1 MSEQTPL
8 AVDVRGLTKAYE
20 PIVAL
25 NEVSFT
31 LRPGEI
37 HALVGHNGAGK
48 STFVKVLA
56 GVVSPDQGEVLVSGK
71 PVILRRPR
79 QAQAV
84 GIAVV
89 EQELSLV
96 PALTVLDNILLGR
109 VDAFGSR
116 SRAAFLSEVRGLLS
130 QLGLSDVRLG
140 TVVEDLT
147 MAGRQLVEIA
157 RALSHDAR
165 ILILDEPTA
174 TLGEAEIERVFA
186 GVRKLAAEGCSV
198 IFVSHRL
205 GEVLD
210 LSSRVTVFHDGRK
223 IASRPAAEM
232 TRDSIVELMLGK
244 VSEKSEVEVRDGSAR
259 EGLVVV
265 DGLSVPGQVHNFGL
279 QANGGEIVAIA
290 GQVGSGASEVL
301 RGAWRTDSGCAWTC
315 NDRRTRDAP
324 RGATAVGPERRGLRF
339 QRPQGRG
346 FVSAAISRAQPP
358 ATRLK
363 TVSRGGFVNR
373 RMSTALARRLAGL
386 IGFDQKRLGAAVQTF
401 SGGNQQKIFLG
412 RCIEKE
418 ATVLLLF
425 DEPTRGVDVGGRAD
439 IHNFIRHA
447 ASTGNCVIFVS
458 SELDEI
464 MDLADTVVAMFA
476 GRITRIG
483 RRRGHDGCRHP
494 CRDYLRRGDQG
505 RRMTDTIT
513 GGSAS
518 PRDTRRA
525 AAPSPAT
532 LAVYPFVALV
542 AALVLIGAFTTQG
555 FLTTSNFRAI
565 LTATAFVG
573 IMARR
578 R

>member
-8 AVDVRGLTKAYE
+8 AVDVRGVTKAYG

-116 SRAAFLSEVRGLLS
+116 SRAAFLSQVRGLLS

-244 VSEKSEVEVRDGSAR
+244 VSEKSEVEVRDRSAR
-259 EGLVVV
+259 EG
-265 DGLSVPGQVHNFGL
+265 P
-279 QANGGEIVAIA
+279 
-290 GQVGSGASEVL
+290 
-301 RGAWRTDSGCAWTC
+301 
-315 NDRRTRDAP
+315 RR
-324 RGATAVGPERRGLRF
+324 
-339 QRPQGRG
+339 
-346 FVSAAISRAQPP
+346 
-358 ATRLK
+358 
-363 TVSRGGFVNR
+363 
-373 RMSTALARRLAGL
+373 
-386 IGFDQKRLGAAVQTF
+386 
-401 SGGNQQKIFLG
+401 
-412 RCIEKE
+412 C
-418 ATVLLLF
+418 
-425 DEPTRGVDVGGRAD
+425 
-439 IHNFIRHA
+439 
-447 ASTGNCVIFVS
+447 
-458 SELDEI
+458 
-464 MDLADTVVAMFA
+464 
-476 GRITRIG
+476 
-483 RRRGHDGCRHP
+483 
-494 CRDYLRRGDQG
+494 
-505 RRMTDTIT
+505 
-513 GGSAS
+513 
-518 PRDTRRA
+518 
-525 AAPSPAT
+525 
-532 LAVYPFVALV
+532 
-542 AALVLIGAFTTQG
+542 
-555 FLTTSNFRAI
+555 
-565 LTATAFVG
+565 
-573 IMARR
+573 
-578 R
+578 

>member
-1 MSEQTPL
+1 VSEQTPL
-8 AVDVRGLTKAYE
+8 AVEVRGVTKAYG

-25 NEVSFT
+25 NDVSFT
-31 LRPGEI
+31 LRRGEI

-56 GVVSPDQGEVLVSGK
+56 GVVSPDQGEVLVGAK
-71 PVILRRPR
+71 PVTFKSPR
-79 QAQAV
+79 QAQAA

-96 PALTVLDNILLGR
+96 PALTVQDNILLGR

-116 SRAAFLSEVRGLLS
+116 SRAAFLSHVRGLLS
-130 QLGLSDVRLG
+130 QLGLSDVRLT

-147 MAGRQLVEIA
+147 MAERQLVEIA
-157 RALSHDAR
+157 RALSRDAR

-210 LSSRVTVFHDGRK
+210 LCSQVTVFRDGRM

-244 VSEKSEVEVRDGSAR
+244 ISEKSQVETREDRAS

-265 DGLSVPGQVHNFGL
+265 DGLSVPGHVEDFGL
-279 QANGGEIVAIA
+279 RANGGEIVAIA

-301 RGAWRTDSGCAWTC
+301 RALGGLIPDARGRVTIAGRAMRLGAPQRSVRSGVVFAS
-315 NDRRTRDAP
+315 NDRK
-324 RGATAVGPERRGLRF
+324 GEGLFLQQSVARNLL
-339 QRPQGRG
+339 
-346 FVSAAISRAQPP
+346 
-358 ATRLK
+358 ATRLT
-363 TVSRGGFVNR
+363 TVSRGGFVSR
-373 RMSTALARRLAGL
+373 RMSIALARRLAGL
-386 IGFDQKRLGAAVQTF
+386 IGFDPKRLGAAVQTL

-439 IHNFIRHA
+439 IHNLIRHA

-464 MDLADTVVAMFA
+464 MDLADTVVTMFA

-483 RRRGHDGCRHP
+483 RR
-494 CRDYLRRGDQG
+494 QE
-505 RRMTDTIT
+505 MTAGGILAEIT
-513 GGSAS
+513 SG
-518 PRDTRRA
+518 A
-525 AAPSPAT
+525 AVK
-532 LAVYPFVALV
+532 AVA
-542 AALVLIGAFTTQG
+542 
-555 FLTTSNFRAI
+555 
-565 LTATAFVG
+565 
-573 IMARR
+573 
-578 R
+578 